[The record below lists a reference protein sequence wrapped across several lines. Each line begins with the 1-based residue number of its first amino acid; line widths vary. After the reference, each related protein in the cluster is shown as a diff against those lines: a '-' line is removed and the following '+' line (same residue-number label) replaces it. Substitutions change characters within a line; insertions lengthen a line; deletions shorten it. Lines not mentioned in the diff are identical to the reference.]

1 MCVIGVIFMRLF
13 LAVGFDT
20 EIRDALCEAIRRLRA
35 CCESG
40 RFTEREN
47 LHLTLVFLGEVPA
60 GRVGFVKEAMEQARI
75 PAFMLCIGG
84 VGFFR
89 RPGGDICWAGV
100 ERSGALAAAYGELC
114 GKLAEKGFGVEKRPY
129 RPHLTLGREI
139 VLKEDCRSG
148 AFDVPPM
155 KMKVEAVSLMR
166 SDRPE
171 GKLKYT
177 EIYIK
182 RLEEEMEE

>member
-1 MCVIGVIFMRLF
+1 MRLF
-13 LAVGFDT
+13 LAVGFST
-20 EIRDALCEAIRRLRA
+20 EIRDALCEAIRRLRV

-47 LHLTLVFLGEVPA
+47 LHLTLVFLGEVPP
-60 GRVGFVKEAMEQARI
+60 GKVGLVKEAVELARI
-75 PAFMLCIGG
+75 PAFLLCIGG
-84 VGFFR
+84 VGFFH

-100 ERSGALAAAYGELC
+100 ERGAALSAAYDELC
-114 GKLAEKGFGVEKRPY
+114 GKLTEKGFAVEKRPY

-139 VLKEDCRSG
+139 VLKGDRRSG

-155 KMKVEAVSLMR
+155 KMRVEAVSLMR

-177 EIYIK
+177 EIFAK
-182 RLEEEMEE
+182 RLKEEAEE